1 MPDLNLILPSGKG
14 HYKNFSLWVPQK
26 LLGSKKT
33 YMKFFHQN
41 FVKKK
46 KKKSTRKFC
55 EFIMNFFY
63 FSHLKIKKKK
73 LEYAPF

>member
-46 KKKSTRKFC
+46 KKSPP
-55 EFIMNFFY
+55 ENFV
-63 FSHLKIKKKK
+63 SSL
-73 LEYAPF
+73 

>member
-14 HYKNFSLWVPQK
+14 HYKNFSLWVPQE

-33 YMKFFHQN
+33 YMKLFHQN

-46 KKKSTRKFC
+46 KSPP
-55 EFIMNFFY
+55 ENFA
-63 FSHLKIKKKK
+63 SSV
-73 LEYAPF
+73 